1 MEEMPRCLLR
11 SLAGPVLLLSLW
23 LAPSLSPA
31 AQNTPSTDAWQTA
44 TDLPLVDFGGLTP
57 AQKTRALAILRQE
70 ECVCGCAMKIAQCR
84 VLDPSCSFSRALAAM
99 VVKGVAEGK
108 TAEQVRDALA
118 NSELARRAAAS
129 HRILGDPVTIPI
141 QGAPVR
147 GPQHARITV
156 VEFSDFECP
165 YCAKARLEI
174 AGVLQAYSRDAR
186 MVYKQFPL
194 SNHPHAELAAEAALA
209 AQAQDKFWQMHD
221 KLFENFRSLSREHM
235 LAWAQ
240 EIGLDMPRFTA
251 DLDSGRFKKTI
262 ERDIADGDT
271 AGVEGTPTFFING
284 KRYNGRL
291 DLGSLKPILDAELKK

>member
-1 MEEMPRCLLR
+1 MLRIRRSGGRPSAGEASAARAARVAGRDGEIGGARRCTLQQAER
-11 SLAGPVLLLSLW
+11 RAGPRGLLQPCL
-23 LAPSLSPA
+23 
-31 AQNTPSTDAWQTA
+31 
-44 TDLPLVDFGGLTP
+44 
-57 AQKTRALAILRQE
+57 
-70 ECVCGCAMKIAQCR
+70 
-84 VLDPSCSFSRALAAM
+84 
-99 VVKGVAEGK
+99 
-108 TAEQVRDALA
+108 
-118 NSELARRAAAS
+118 
-129 HRILGDPVTIPI
+129 
-141 QGAPVR
+141 
-147 GPQHARITV
+147 
-156 VEFSDFECP
+156 
-165 YCAKARLEI
+165 AKAQPRLR
-174 AGVLQAYSRDAR
+174 Y
-186 MVYKQFPL
+186 
-194 SNHPHAELAAEAALA
+194 AAEAALA